1 MVYKY
6 RKLDEYTEK
15 NIKNNTIYFSNPLNF
30 NDPLDTLINFFF
42 EGDYDLLCKKFF
54 ELGIKDYKGY
64 AKALE
69 KHNNFNDI
77 CKDNPHIMNLSISCF
92 SEEYDNILMWSHYA
106 DNHKGICLEYKTVSA
121 DGYNCLLFDD
131 SDIEADYPVPMLKVK
146 YVEKPLDRINAI
158 YTKYFVEQLKDF
170 LSTKNKIWEYENE
183 IRCIMPN
190 SKFKNYPNAKLR
202 KNVLAGVIFGLKTT
216 ETEKVEFKELV
227 NDNHENVTFYSMI
240 QIPNEYKLKIIKE

>member
-6 RKLDEYTEK
+6 RRLDHYTK
-15 NIKNNTIYFSNPLNF
+15 DSIKNNTIYFSNPLNF
-30 NDPLDTLINFFF
+30 NDPLDTLINFYF

-54 ELGIKDYKGY
+54 ELGVKDYKGY

-69 KHNNFNDI
+69 KHNNFNEI
-77 CKDNPHIMNLSISCF
+77 CKDNPHIINLSISCF

-106 DNHKGICLEYKTVSA
+106 DNHKGICLEYKTVSV
-121 DGYNCLLFDD
+121 DEYNCLLFDD

-146 YVEKPLDRINAI
+146 Y
-158 YTKYFVEQLKDF
+158 FVEQLNEF

-190 SKFKNYPNAKLR
+190 SKFKNYPNAKFK
-202 KNVLAGVIFGLKTT
+202 KNVLSGVIFGLKTD
-216 ETEKVEFKELV
+216 ETEKIKFKELV
-227 NDNHENVTFYSMI
+227 NSFHENVTFYSMT
-240 QIPNEYKLKIIKE
+240 QIPNEYKLKITKEQ